1 MGISGRKCDN
11 VPERQP
17 LQSYVHLL
25 LSKNM
30 ENKKKLIEIAV
41 VAPLEKTFYY
51 TVPDDFS
58 YKAVLGMRVTAPF
71 GKRAI
76 TGYIVGF
83 PDRNAT
89 GRNAACK
96 VPTTLKDIK
105 DIPDSGP
112 AFTPAMLEFYRWI
125 ADYYISPLGDVI
137 KTALPVSKGK
147 VKKGRVA
154 IILESTA
161 QETPMTPKEERI
173 LSFIKDRGRATMR
186 DINAEF
192 GSPYEIL
199 KRLSMKGLISL
210 IEEEVSR
217 VACKQKVEEGRQKA
231 QVILP
236 PALTEPQGKAFSEIK
251 AAMEKGGFS
260 PFLLHGVTGSGKTE
274 VYLRVIEEALNMG
287 KGAIVLVP
295 EISLTPQL
303 LSRFR
308 SRFGDK
314 VAALHSALSDGERF
328 DEWRRIKSGEARIV
342 VGARSAIF
350 APMDELGVVV
360 VDEEHDHSYK
370 QEESPRYNAR
380 DLALVRGKMVKGV
393 VLLGSATPSME
404 SYHNAKTGKFNYLNL
419 PDRVEERPMPQIEV
433 VDMKDTGKRLI
444 FSSQMTDALNK
455 CIGEKKQALLFLN
468 RRGFSTFLI
477 CSDCGFTFGCPNCSI
492 SLIYHQGEGLLR
504 CHYCD
509 YVQKAFPVCPACK
522 GTNVGHLGLGTEKVE
537 EEVKKAFPDSRVARM
552 DRDTVSRKGSHEK
565 ILKGMED
572 GELDILIGTQMVTKG
587 HDYPNITMVGVISAD
602 VSLNLPDFRA
612 AERTFQLLT
621 QVAGRAGRGDAPG
634 KVIIQTFN
642 PDHYSINAARNH
654 DLEGFYRDEA
664 IFRKELGYPPFS
676 RLISIRLRG
685 NSEARAADA
694 AKTLG
699 EIARDDMKV
708 WKGVTILGPS
718 QATIYRM
725 RGKYRWHML
734 MKGKDSGKLHAFV
747 RDLLS
752 VAKEGA
758 GFRGVE
764 LDVDVDPLNML

>member
-1 MGISGRKCDN
+1 M
-11 VPERQP
+11 
-17 LQSYVHLL
+17 
-25 LSKNM
+25 
-30 ENKKKLIEIAV
+30 IEVAV
-41 VAPLEKTFYY
+41 VAPVEKTFYY
-51 TVPDDFS
+51 TVPVEYSSRAF
-58 YKAVLGMRVTAPF
+58 LGMRVTVPF
-71 GKRAI
+71 GKRSV
-76 TGYIVGF
+76 TGYIIGF
-83 PDRNAT
+83 PDAQGVSS
-89 GRNAACK
+89 GRGTIK
-96 VPTTLKDIK
+96 ILDIK
-105 DIPDSGP
+105 DIPDSEP
-112 AFTPAMLEFYRWI
+112 AFTPAMLDLYKWI

-147 VKKGRVA
+147 VKKERVA
-154 IILESTA
+154 IILEPA
-161 QETPMTPKEERI
+161 VQEAPMTPKEEKV
-173 LSFIKDRGRATMR
+173 LSFIRKRGRASMR

-192 GSPYEIL
+192 GSPYEII
-199 KRLSMKGLISL
+199 KRLSTKGLISMV
-210 IEEEVSR
+210 EEEVSR
-217 VACKQKVEEGRQKA
+217 IAYKQGSGVRGQGSE
-231 QVILP
+231 LT
-236 PALTEPQGKAFSEIK
+236 PALTEPQGNAFSEIK
-251 AAMEKGGFS
+251 AAVEKGGFS

-274 VYLRVIEEALNMG
+274 VYLRVIEEILKMG

-328 DEWRRIKSGEARIV
+328 DEWMRIKSGEARIV

-350 APMDELGVVV
+350 APMDDLGVLV

-380 DLALVRGKMVKGV
+380 DLAVVRGKMVKGV
-393 VLLGSATPSME
+393 VILGSATPSME

-419 PDRVEERPMPQIEV
+419 PDRVEERPMPQITV
-433 VDMKDTGKRLI
+433 VDMKDTGKRQI
-444 FSSQMTDALNK
+444 FSSQMTESLNR

-509 YVQKAFPVCPACK
+509 YEQKAFPVCPACK
-522 GTNVGHLGLGTEKVE
+522 GMNVGHLGLGTEKVE
-537 EEVKKAFPDSRVARM
+537 DEVQKAFPDSRVARM
-552 DRDTVSRKGSHEK
+552 DRDTVSRKGSHER
-565 ILKGMED
+565 ILKRMEEGD
-572 GELDILIGTQMVTKG
+572 LDILIGTQMVTKG

-602 VSLNLPDFRA
+602 ISLNLPDFRA

-642 PDHYSINAARNH
+642 PDHYSIVAARSH
-654 DLEGFYRDEA
+654 DLEGFYREEA
-664 IFRKELGYPPFS
+664 TFREELGYPPFS

-685 NSEARAADA
+685 NSEARTASAANR
-694 AKTLG
+694 LG
-699 EIARDDMKV
+699 ELARDEMKA
-708 WKGVTILGPS
+708 WKGLTILGPS
-718 QATIYRM
+718 KATIYKI

-734 MKGKDSGKLHAFV
+734 VKGKDSGKLHSFV
-747 RDLLS
+747 RKLLS
-752 VAKEGA
+752 LSKDGS

-764 LDVDVDPLNML
+764 LQMDVDPLNML